1 MLSQHILTITIFF
14 PLVGVLALFFIN
26 REKSEVIKLVGFVTT
41 ALTFVASLFLYAG
54 FDAAATGFQ
63 FKEYAVWIAGLN
75 ISYFVGIDGMAL
87 LLILLTT
94 FLTPLALLGTWNSI
108 HHRIREYTMMILL
121 LEVGMVGVFASLD
134 LFLFYVFW
142 EAMLIPMY
150 FIIGIWGGQERIYAA
165 VKFFLFTLFGSLL
178 MLVAILALGIYAST
192 LPGGYFTTN
201 LIQLYGV
208 SPRMTMTL
216 QTWMFL
222 AFTLSFAIKVPL
234 FPFHTWLPDAHVQ
247 APTAGSVLLAGVLL
261 KMGTYG
267 LLRFCLPLFPHA
279 AIKFIPLLGVLAV
292 IGIIYGALVA
302 MVQTDL
308 KKLVAYS
315 SVSHL
320 GFVVLGI
327 FAMTEEGIQGAVIQM
342 INHGLSTGAL
352 FLIVGMLYD
361 RAHTRMIADFGGV
374 AKVMPVFATMFM
386 IVSLS
391 SIGLPGLNGFV
402 GEFLILL
409 GSFGSTFLGSHV
421 YTIFAAT
428 GVILAAVYLLWA
440 YQRVMFGKV
449 REGGLYGGHT
459 LSEIN
464 VREQV
469 SLAAILVFI
478 VWIGVYPGT
487 FLSKSA
493 PVAKQL
499 VQGLEF
505 VRQGGQIRTAEL
517 PVQNRA
523 PAE

>member
-1 MLSQHILTITIFF
+1 MVSQHLLTLTIFL
-14 PLVGVLALFFIN
+14 PLLGVLALFFVN
-26 REKSEVIKLVGFVTT
+26 KENGAAIKLVGFVTT
-41 ALTFVASLFLYAG
+41 VATFAVSLFLYFK
-54 FDAAATGFQ
+54 FDASVTGFQ
-63 FKEYAVWIAGLN
+63 FREYAVWIAGLN
-75 ISYFVGIDGMAL
+75 ISYFVGIDGISL
-87 LLILLTT
+87 LLIVLTT
-94 FLTPLALLGTWNSI
+94 FLTPLALLGTWDSVQKKL
-108 HHRIREYTMMILL
+108 RGYTMMILL
-121 LEVGMVGVFASLD
+121 LEIGMVGVFASLD
-134 LFLFYVFW
+134 LFLFYIFW

-150 FIIGIWGGQERIYAA
+150 FIIGIWGGQDRVYAA

-178 MLVAILALGIYAST
+178 MLVAILALGVYAST

-201 LIQLYGV
+201 LLQLYGV
-208 SPRMTMTL
+208 APRMALTL

-234 FPFHTWLPDAHVQ
+234 FPLHTWLPDAHVQ

-267 LLRFCLPLFPHA
+267 LIRFCLPLFPHA
-279 AIKFIPLLGVLAV
+279 AFKFVPLLGVLAV
-292 IGIIYGALVA
+292 IGIVYGALVA

-361 RAHTRMIADFGGV
+361 RAHTRLIADFGGV
-374 AKVMPVFATMFM
+374 AKVMPVFATIFM

-409 GSFGSTFLGSHV
+409 GSFKSTFLGTQAYAIV
-421 YTIFAAT
+421 AAS

-440 YQRVMFGKV
+440 YQRVIFGKV
-449 REGGLYGGHT
+449 REGGLYGGHHLT
-459 LSEIN
+459 DLNAKEVI
-464 VREQV
+464 
-469 SLAAILVFI
+469 SLGAILVFI

-505 VRQGGQIRTAEL
+505 VRSGGQMRIAEL
-517 PVQNRA
+517 PSNNLPSTR
-523 PAE
+523 